1 MPFLRPQDKMRFRLR
16 AAVPEGADGGVL
28 GAVLMG
34 KKASG
39 EFGTVTHLFWDRRLK
54 PGGYEEIEFELK
66 GSSLGR
72 TSGRYRIFF
81 YKIGKA
87 GALALSALSWG
98 AVR

>member
-1 MPFLRPQDKMRFRLR
+1 MRFKLR

-28 GAVLMG
+28 GVVLLG
-34 KKASG
+34 PKANG
-39 EFGTVTHLFWDRRLK
+39 EFGTITQLVWNRRMK
-54 PGGYEEIEFELK
+54 TGGYEEIEFELK

-81 YKIGKA
+81 YKIGNS
-87 GALALSALSWG
+87 GALALSTLSWV